1 MRILNTHRSKNNKIM
16 IICYI
21 IKIDYNNKNYIIII
35 YNMQH
40 QDWQFVIFKKKTA
53 ATVTEVVKTKI
64 HNPIASGVKL
74 DENDEVS
81 KIKYVP
87 KEISN
92 EISQARNLKNMTQKQ
107 LALGLNLKPDIIN
120 NIESGKA
127 IYNGEQIAR
136 IRRQLGLIR

>member
-1 MRILNTHRSKNNKIM
+1 
-16 IICYI
+16 
-21 IKIDYNNKNYIIII
+21 
-35 YNMQH
+35 MQH
-40 QDWQFVIFKKKTA
+40 QDWQSVFFKKKTPVIM
-53 ATVTEVVKTKI
+53 TKVVKTKI

-74 DENDEVS
+74 DENDEVR

-92 EISQARNLKNMTQKQ
+92 EIIQARNLKKMTQKQ
-107 LALGLNLKPDIIN
+107 LANGLNLKPDVIN